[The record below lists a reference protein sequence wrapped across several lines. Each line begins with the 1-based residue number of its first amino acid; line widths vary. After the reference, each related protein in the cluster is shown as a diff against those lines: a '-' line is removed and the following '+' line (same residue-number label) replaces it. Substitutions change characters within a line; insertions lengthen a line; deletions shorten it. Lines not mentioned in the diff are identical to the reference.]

1 MFFDTWHGLLRVL
14 IVGTVSYAA
23 LISLLRISG
32 KRSLSKMNA
41 FDLVV
46 TVALGSTFATV
57 ILNNS
62 IPLAEGVLALG
73 LLIAL
78 QFVITWLSVRF
89 EPLQNLVKAEPTLLV
104 RDGDYL
110 PEAMRTQRVTK
121 EEVEAALRE
130 NGTAD
135 AAQAACVVLETD
147 GSLSV
152 IQAGRRALKR
162 RQASRAARAARSGF
176 AALAG

>member
-1 MFFDTWHGLLRVL
+1 MFFDTWFGLLRVL
-14 IVGTVSYAA
+14 IVGTLSYAA
-23 LISLLRISG
+23 LIALLRISG

-62 IPLAEGVLALG
+62 IPLVEGVLALA
-73 LLIAL
+73 LLIVL

-89 EPLQNLVKAEPTLLV
+89 EPVQDLVKSEPTLLV
-104 RDGDYL
+104 RDGNYL
-110 PEAMRTQRVTK
+110 TEAMRTQRVTK

-130 NGTAD
+130 NGTSD
-135 AAQAACVVLETD
+135 VSQAGCVVLETD

-152 IQAGRRALKR
+152 IQAG
-162 RQASRAARAARSGF
+162 ARAKNKDK
-176 AALAG
+176 L

>member
-1 MFFDTWHGLLRVL
+1 MFFDTWFGLLRVL
-14 IVGTVSYAA
+14 IIGTASYAA
-23 LISLLRISG
+23 LIALLRISG

-62 IPLAEGVLALG
+62 IPLAEGVLALA
-73 LLIAL
+73 LLIFL

-89 EPLQNLVKAEPTLLV
+89 EPVQNLVKSEPTLLV
-104 RDGDYL
+104 RDGAYL
-110 PEAMRTQRVTK
+110 SEAMRAQRVTK
-121 EEVEAALRE
+121 EEVDAALRE
-130 NGTAD
+130 NGTSHVSQAD
-135 AAQAACVVLETD
+135 CVVLETD

-152 IQAGRRALKR
+152 IQANGDTSSKDKL
-162 RQASRAARAARSGF
+162 
-176 AALAG
+176 

>member
-1 MFFDTWHGLLRVL
+1 MFFESWFGLLRVL
-14 IVGTVSYAA
+14 VIGTLSYAA
-23 LISLLRISG
+23 LIALLRVSG

-62 IPLAEGVLALG
+62 IPLAEGVLALA
-73 LLIAL
+73 LLILL

-89 EPLQNLVKAEPTLLV
+89 EPVQNLVKSEPTLLV
-104 RDGDYL
+104 RNGSYL
-110 PEAMRTQRVTK
+110 MEPMRAQRVTK

-130 NGTAD
+130 NGTSD
-135 AAQAACVVLETD
+135 VTKAACVVLETD

-152 IQAGRRALKR
+152 IQSDGK
-162 RQASRAARAARSGF
+162 ASRKDK
-176 AALAG
+176 L

>member
-1 MFFDTWHGLLRVL
+1 MFFDTWFGLLRVL

-23 LISLLRISG
+23 LIALLRISG

-57 ILNNS
+57 ILSNS
-62 IPLAEGVLALG
+62 IPLAEGVLALA
-73 LLIAL
+73 LLIFL

-89 EPLQNLVKAEPTLLV
+89 EPVQNLVKSEPTLLV
-104 RDGDYL
+104 RNGDYL
-110 PEAMRTQRVTK
+110 TEAMLTQRVTK

-130 NGTAD
+130 NGTSD
-135 AAQAACVVLETD
+135 VSQAACVVLETD

-152 IQAGRRALKR
+152 VQADGRPSSKDKL
-162 RQASRAARAARSGF
+162 
-176 AALAG
+176 

>member
-1 MFFDTWHGLLRVL
+1 MFFDTWFGLLRVL
-14 IVGTVSYAA
+14 IVGTLSYAA
-23 LISLLRISG
+23 LIALLRISG

-62 IPLAEGVLALG
+62 IPLAEGVLALA
-73 LLIAL
+73 LLVFL
-78 QFVITWLSVRF
+78 QFVITWLSVRY
-89 EPLQNLVKAEPTLLV
+89 EPVQDLVKSEPTLLV
-104 RDGDYL
+104 RDGTYL
-110 PEAMRTQRVTK
+110 MEAMRAQRVTK

-130 NGTAD
+130 NGTSEVDQAD
-135 AAQAACVVLETD
+135 CVVLETD

-152 IQAGRRALKR
+152 IQADS
-162 RQASRAARAARSGF
+162 QASSKDK
-176 AALAG
+176 L

>member
-1 MFFDTWHGLLRVL
+1 MEGPMFFDSWFGLLRVL
-14 IVGTVSYAA
+14 IVGTLSYAA
-23 LISLLRISG
+23 LIALLRISG

-62 IPLAEGVLALG
+62 IPLAEGVLALA
-73 LLIAL
+73 LLIVL

-89 EPLQNLVKAEPTLLV
+89 EPVQNLVKAEPTLLV
-104 RDGDYL
+104 RDGNYL
-110 PEAMRTQRVTK
+110 TEAMRTQRVTR

-130 NGTAD
+130 NGTRDVSQAD
-135 AAQAACVVLETD
+135 CVVLETD

-152 IQAGRRALKR
+152 IQAGDETSSKDKL
-162 RQASRAARAARSGF
+162 
-176 AALAG
+176 

>member
-1 MFFDTWHGLLRVL
+1 MFFDTWFGLLRVL

-23 LISLLRISG
+23 LIALLRVSG

-62 IPLAEGVLALG
+62 IPLAEGVLALA
-73 LLIAL
+73 LLVCL

-89 EPLQNLVKAEPTLLV
+89 VWVQDLVKSEPTLLV
-104 RDGDYL
+104 RDGNYL
-110 PEAMRTQRVTK
+110 LQAMRAQRVTK
-121 EEVEAALRE
+121 EEIDAALRE
-130 NGTAD
+130 NGAHD
-135 AAQAACVVLETD
+135 VSNAACVVLETD

-152 IQAGRRALKR
+152 IQANGDT
-162 RQASRAARAARSGF
+162 SGKDK
-176 AALAG
+176 L

>member
-1 MFFDTWHGLLRVL
+1 MFFDTWFGLLRVL
-14 IVGTVSYAA
+14 IVGTLSYAA
-23 LISLLRISG
+23 LIALLRISG

-62 IPLAEGVLALG
+62 IPLAEDVLALA
-73 LLIAL
+73 LLVFL
-78 QFVITWLSVRF
+78 QFVITWLSVRY
-89 EPLQNLVKAEPTLLV
+89 EPVQDLVKSEPTLLV
-104 RDGDYL
+104 RDGTYL
-110 PEAMRTQRVTK
+110 MEAMRAQRVTK

-130 NGTAD
+130 NGTSGVDQAD
-135 AAQAACVVLETD
+135 CVVLETD

-152 IQAGRRALKR
+152 IQADS
-162 RQASRAARAARSGF
+162 QASSKDK
-176 AALAG
+176 L